1 MRCSCQMTGWGDSRD
16 DRADWTTMGQSLFN
30 IIFGGQALGV
40 EVPLFGYLTGNSD
53 LGRGRDLLASDQI
66 VVGFPGANAV
76 DRAVFDEQFGGS
88 EPAVVVARHDKTVR
102 AGDFEDQ
109 QIPNLGHWE
118 LPFGDEASFFLGKDV
133 TAFAQGPTDDDL
145 DKIFVRWLVTSMADG
160 DRVVGTVEDRARQ
173 VVETCIEQIKSILAH
188 LFDRADFGD
197 QEAALG
203 DEVPARFD
211 FQTEWMSEH
220 RGESVAGL
228 VP

>member
-1 MRCSCQMTGWGDSRD
+1 MTGWGDSRD
-16 DRADWTTMGQSLFN
+16 DRADWTTLGQSLFN

-66 VVGFPGANAV
+66 VVGFPGADAV

-109 QIPNLGHWE
+109 QIPDLGHWE
-118 LPFGDEASFFLGKDV
+118 LPFGDEASFFLGKDI
-133 TAFAQGPTDDDL
+133 TAFTQGPTDDDL